1 MHKKLDLFK
10 NFAKA
15 VNRVGCGFCCLKQ
28 NFFANFEAKLKSVMF
43 VEPQTQKLMN

>member
-15 VNRVGCGFCCLKQ
+15 VNRVGCGFWLFETKIFSLTSRQ
-28 NFFANFEAKLKSVMF
+28 N
-43 VEPQTQKLMN
+43 